1 MKAKKLWGLL
11 MVTVLAISLTAC
23 GGKKPAEDKNT
34 DTKTGA
40 QTDASAKWDAKAEI
54 EKALATLETG
64 DPVANVEEKTLT
76 LSSHCTEMDSNYVY
90 ATAFKNSVE
99 KLSDGKMKVT
109 VYGNGQLFGQADALQ
124 ATQQGTLDIANSDT
138 SLLANYNP
146 KASMLDLPY
155 LIKNRDQ
162 AVKLA
167 KSKEINKDISKW
179 IEDSGMHLL
188 SIMPLNFRNALMK
201 DPNINSFESFKGITM
216 RTPEAPHT
224 IAAFRA
230 FHANPTVIPSGEAY
244 TAVQTGVADGLEGHA
259 EYMVLQKF
267 YEVAKNYVQ
276 TKHVFTFTDYVMSK
290 KIYDGLS
297 DAQKQVIDRAA
308 DAALDVFLHYTEKL
322 FPAMEEELK
331 KDGATFTE
339 VDLKPFIE
347 AVKSYNEDYIQKND
361 LKEVY
366 DIVNSYE

>member
-1 MKAKKLWGLL
+1 MKGKKYWTLL
-11 MVTVLAISLTAC
+11 MIAALAIGLTAC
-23 GGKKPAEDKNT
+23 GGKKAAEEKQSDT
-34 DTKTGA
+34 PSETKT
-40 QTDASAKWDAKAEI
+40 DAKAEWDAKTEI
-54 EKALATLETG
+54 EHALATLETG
-64 DPVANVEEKTLT
+64 DPVPNVEEKTLT
-76 LSSHCTEMDSNYVY
+76 LSTHCTELDSNYVY
-90 ATAFKNSVE
+90 ATAFKNAVE
-99 KLSDGKMKVT
+99 KLSDGKMKIA

-138 SLLANYNP
+138 ALLANYNP

-162 AVKLA
+162 AVKLV
-167 KSKEINKDISKW
+167 KDEKINKEISAW

-188 SIMPLNFRNALMK
+188 SFMPLNFRNALMK
-201 DPNINSFESFKGITM
+201 DMNINSFEGFKGITM

-230 FHANPTVIPSGEAY
+230 FEANPTVIPSGEAY

-308 DAALDVFLHYTEKL
+308 TAALDVFLNYTDKL
-322 FPAMEEELK
+322 FPAMEDKLK
-331 KDGATFTE
+331 TLGVTFTE

-347 AVKSYNEDYIQKND
+347 SVQSYNDDYIKKND
-361 LKEVY
+361 LKGIY
-366 DIVNSYE
+366 DQVNFYE